1 MGLIKK
7 PNELTQ
13 LKIKLKGLIYGQPG
27 VGKTSLALS
36 APKPLLIDFDNGL
49 RRVEKQYQTDSVQV
63 ESYQDLLDILT
74 KEDISAYETVV
85 IDTLGKV
92 IDRMGDW
99 LALSNPKLK
108 QADGQLSQKGWGNI
122 KGEFQR
128 LLKLLEGKNK
138 SVIFV
143 SHEKEEKVDDKV
155 NKRIDVSGS
164 TGKDVIKELDFV
176 GYMSIQGGKRTIDLS
191 PNDSFYTKNS
201 LGINSFLEYKPLT
214 GVNNFLSQAI
224 FDAYNEKLKKDEQLS
239 KEYDLLIEELKTK
252 INNINNVD
260 ELNLYFSLIY
270 NKHEKLWSSYEME
283 ANFLKIK
290 SEELLKAID
299 KVETLNSFYNDIYLP
314 MKDLAID
321 KLLLKTKSEELGCWF
336 DVKVKEFKVK
346 AVEEVKEEVK
356 ND

>member
-1 MGLIKK
+1 MTLIKK

-49 RRVEKQYQTDSVQV
+49 RRVEKQYQTDSVQI

-108 QADGQLSQKGWGNI
+108 QFDGQLSQKGWGSI

-164 TGKDVIKELDFV
+164 AGKDVIKELDFV

-201 LGINSFLEYKPLT
+201 LGISSFLEYKLLA

-224 FDAYNEKLKKDEQLS
+224 FDAYKEKLKKDEQLA

-252 INNINNVD
+252 INTISDVD
-260 ELNLYFSLIY
+260 TLNLYYSTIY
-270 NKHEKLWSSYEME
+270 NQHEKIWSSHDME
-283 ANFLKIK
+283 KAFLNDKFKELDCDFNKK
-290 SEELLKAID
+290 SNEFVSNKKEEV
-299 KVETLNSFYNDIYLP
+299 KVEEI
-314 MKDLAID
+314 
-321 KLLLKTKSEELGCWF
+321 
-336 DVKVKEFKVK
+336 
-346 AVEEVKEEVK
+346 KEEVK

>member
-1 MGLIKK
+1 
-7 PNELTQ
+7 
-13 LKIKLKGLIYGQPG
+13 
-27 VGKTSLALS
+27 
-36 APKPLLIDFDNGL
+36 
-49 RRVEKQYQTDSVQV
+49 
-63 ESYQDLLDILT
+63 
-74 KEDISAYETVV
+74 
-85 IDTLGKV
+85 
-92 IDRMGDW
+92 MGDW

-108 QADGQLSQKGWGNI
+108 QSDGQLSQKGWGSI

-191 PNDSFYTKNS
+191 PNDSFFTKNS
-201 LGINSFLEYKPLT
+201 LGISSFFEYKPLT
-214 GVNNFLSQAI
+214 GVNSFLSQAI

-290 SEELLKAID
+290 SEELLKGIN
-299 KVETLNSFYNDIYLP
+299 KVENLNSFYNDIYLP

-336 DVKVKEFKVK
+336 DVKAKEFKARVK
-346 AVEEVKEEVK
+346 EEIKVEEIKEEVK